1 MEKNMSNNNNN
12 ITSYVQI
19 DEYVPTNFYRLN
31 NDFMR
36 MHEEDQRMILE
47 GFCWRLIKAK
57 NPQVRRMY
65 CVGMIMGNFVG
76 LGKKDTGSMGKK
88 DMSSDGELAI
98 NGELELWTKF
108 MSNKS
113 FSGKVL

>member
-1 MEKNMSNNNNN
+1 MDKNISNNNNN

-36 MHEEDQRMILE
+36 MHEDDQAMILE

-57 NPQVRRMY
+57 SPQVRRMY
-65 CVGMIMGNFVG
+65 CVGMIMGNFMG
-76 LGKKDTGSMGKK
+76 LGKVD
-88 DMSSDGELAI
+88 SSSNEGEL
-98 NGELELWTKF
+98 
-108 MSNKS
+108 
-113 FSGKVL
+113 